1 MEAMSFFIIVGIFTA
16 VLFLASFLTKRR
28 VGLLGLALAAGYV
41 LAQLWTQDL
50 TPLVASA
57 GIEIIKPPLSSLV
70 ATILTLLPAVL
81 LFFHGASTKGKV
93 LRIVHSLV
101 FAGLGVALLMEPL
114 GAALVIDDQAKPVYD
129 FLKQYN
135 MIFITAGIALSV
147 VDLMM
152 GKIRRRE
159 KEPRH

>member
-1 MEAMSFFIIVGIFTA
+1 MSFFVVVGIFA
-16 VLFLASFLTKRR
+16 GALFLASFLTKRR
-28 VGLLGLALAAGYV
+28 VGLIGLALAAGYV
-41 LAQLWTQDL
+41 LAQLWTQEL

-70 ATILTLLPAVL
+70 ATILTLLPAIL
-81 LFFHGASTKGKV
+81 LFFHGASAKGK
-93 LRIVHSLV
+93 LIRIGHALV
-101 FAGLGVALLMEPL
+101 FAALGVALLMEPI
-114 GAALVIDDQAKPVYD
+114 GAALVIDDTAKPVYE

-135 MIFITAGIALSV
+135 MVFITAGIALSI

-152 GKIRRRE
+152 GKVHRRE

>member
-1 MEAMSFFIIVGIFTA
+1 VATVSFFIVVGVFA
-16 VLFLASFLTKRR
+16 AALFLASFLTKRR

-50 TPLVASA
+50 TPLVANA
-57 GIEIIKPPLSSLV
+57 GIEVIKPPLSSLV
-70 ATILTLLPAVL
+70 ATILTLLPAVFV
-81 LFFHGASTKGKV
+81 FFHGATTKGK
-93 LRIVHSLV
+93 LIRIAHALV
-101 FAGLGVALLMEPL
+101 FAGLGVALLMEPI
-114 GAALVIDDQAKPVYD
+114 GAALVIDDTAKPVYD

-159 KEPRH
+159 REPRH